1 MQVTKGIRC
10 INCDYGT
17 CSSTNNTCKGGAFF
31 RVDLVDSG
39 SSRMFNW
46 LDSDGSVVRQVAP
59 EKPAGPYLITSRP
72 EWWQLDSNN
81 SWLEPRFGGEYGA
94 VWVSPM
100 PANDVVARIDMRVGV
115 AGGSTYTVGESSG
128 DGWKS

>member
-1 MQVTKGIRC
+1 MEVSKGIRC

-17 CSSTNNTCKGGAFF
+17 AFANNTAKGGAFF

-39 SSRMFNW
+39 ASRTFNW
-46 LDSDGSVVRQVAP
+46 LDFDGSVVRQVAP
-59 EKPAGPYLITSRP
+59 NKPAGPYLITSRP
-72 EWWQLDSNN
+72 DWWRLDNSQ

-100 PANDVVARIDMRVGV
+100 PANEVIARLDMRVATASGL
-115 AGGSTYTVGESSG
+115 AYTTREFG
-128 DGWKS
+128 